1 MSVKKIQ
8 TKTSTKKEESKV
20 KQVAVDTSSG
30 TLVLE
35 GVTYK
40 VKGFATLQT
49 FKIVQDEPTMIQPDG
64 EMVVKPKV
72 NKEGPVLD
80 DAGNPAYITILKVV
94 KPLTGEVGQIVC
106 GVVLAR
112 ALKEYPGGY
121 VGKQFVVTKHAAGA
135 MGKARPWSVVEVS
148 I

>member
-1 MSVKKIQ
+1 MSIKKP
-8 TKTSTKKEESKV
+8 TKTTNKKEDSRAA
-20 KQVAVDTSSG
+20 QSAVDTASG
-30 TLVLE
+30 TMVLD

-49 FKIVQDEPTMIQPDG
+49 FKIAQDEPTMIQPDG
-64 EMVVKPKV
+64 EMAVKPKV
-72 NKEGPVLD
+72 NKDGPVLD
-80 DAGNPAYITILKVV
+80 DAGNPASITVMKVV

-121 VGKQFVVTKHAAGA
+121 VGKQIVVTKPAAAG

>member
-1 MSVKKIQ
+1 MS
-8 TKTSTKKEESKV
+8 TTKKPTTTKNKKEDSRAA
-20 KQVAVDTSSG
+20 QSAVDTASG
-30 TLVLE
+30 TMVLD

-49 FKIVQDEPTMIQPDG
+49 FKIAQDEPTMIQPDG

-72 NKEGPVLD
+72 NKEGPVMD
-80 DAGNPAYITILKVV
+80 EDGNPSTITIMKVV

-121 VGKQFVVTKHAAGA
+121 VGKQFVVTKHAASA